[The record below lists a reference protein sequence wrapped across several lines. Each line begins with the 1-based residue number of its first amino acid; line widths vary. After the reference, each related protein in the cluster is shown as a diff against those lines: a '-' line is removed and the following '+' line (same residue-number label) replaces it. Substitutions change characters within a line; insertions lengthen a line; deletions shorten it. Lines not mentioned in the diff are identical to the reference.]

1 MHSLQP
7 SRGRIFLEVL
17 CALTISA
24 SFAGAWLQTGATALL
39 PAAGVSLLY
48 AIVHLFDMRRRSPI
62 VAVEPQRIDYAPDG
76 HVEQP
81 AHREVDVPVASVDP
95 QPATEP
101 AIQEIE
107 PVEALAPRTGAS
119 RRKGGSRKGNGRRVA
134 AKEAKVTEL
143 AVAQEVAADEP
154 ALPEAADATVSEPV
168 DQSEAIE
175 LEPAEPIA
183 HVPHAPLFEPEPFVR
198 MPRQAFGRR
207 GRI

>member
-17 CALTISA
+17 FALTISA
-24 SFAGAWLQTGATALL
+24 SFAGAWFQTGATALL
-39 PAAGVSLLY
+39 PAAGVSLFY

-62 VAVEPQRIDYAPDG
+62 VAVEPQRVDFEPDAQA
-76 HVEQP
+76 VQP
-81 AHREVDVPVASVDP
+81 VHREAEEPVAAVDP

-101 AIQEIE
+101 AIQQVDAVK
-107 PVEALAPRTGAS
+107 PLAPRTGAS
-119 RRKGGSRKGNGRRVA
+119 RRKGGSRKGNGRRTA
-134 AKEAKVTEL
+134 AKEAKAAEL
-143 AVAQEVAADEP
+143 LTVEEVPADEA
-154 ALPEAADATVSEPV
+154 ALPEVA
-168 DQSEAIE
+168 EAIE
-175 LEPAEPIA
+175 FEPAEPLA